1 MIAKFVNI
9 DNIRDNIIKLKSFS
23 KAKFC
28 AVVKANAYGHGIEI
42 CRGINDLVDFYAVA
56 TAKEALTV
64 KKMRLKKKILLL
76 SKFDYKDLNAL
87 IKNQIRLTVDTLDDV
102 AHIVSTAIA
111 NKKKAYVHIK
121 INTGMNRLGI
131 KSKSEFLEIY
141 NTLKTCEYVKIE
153 GIYTHYATAE
163 SKNSY
168 KLKRQNAKF
177 LSMINLIPP
186 KELKKII
193 VHCSNSAGF
202 LKSSKYAYD
211 MVRVGIAMYGYDQTE
226 KLELKPAL
234 TIKAKVVKVQ
244 DVKKGES
251 VGYGAEFVAPCD
263 MKIAVVAMGYADGF
277 LRQYKDGYVI
287 IKGQKCKIVGRI
299 CMDMFMCDVTHLY
312 LNSLNQFKGNKNSND
327 NAFNNCEAKNEINEN
342 LTSNENCNDKK
353 LNDEQNTNKIYNQ
366 SNSFLDEFLQKTFDE
381 FNEQS
386 NKDSFTFENIVS
398 ENKDCEENE
407 KTQSKHSFMND
418 FSNFFEKNVDET
430 LFVNNDIIY
439 KLLKSSN
446 SDDGNIFDFV
456 PLSDILQN
464 ILQTIKGSLK
474 DLTENLE
481 NEQRNNQ
488 KASKVVNFDLVD
500 EWATILGQDGSVCI
514 TAKDLA
520 NLTGTIEYEVLT
532 NFNNLRL

>member
-28 AVVKANAYGHGIEI
+28 AVVKANAYGHGFEI

-312 LNSLNQFKGNKNSND
+312 LNSLNQFKGNKNNND

-353 LNDEQNTNKIYNQ
+353 LIDEQNTNKIYNQ

-386 NKDSFTFENIVS
+386 NKDSFTFKNIAS

-456 PLSDILQN
+456 PLGDILQN

-500 EWATILGQDGSVCI
+500 EWATILGQDGGVCI